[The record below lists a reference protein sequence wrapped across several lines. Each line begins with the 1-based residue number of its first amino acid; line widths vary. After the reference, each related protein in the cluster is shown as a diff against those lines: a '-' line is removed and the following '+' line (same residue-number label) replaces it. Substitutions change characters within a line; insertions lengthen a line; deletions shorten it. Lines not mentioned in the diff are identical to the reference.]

1 MCLPSFKN
9 IPSLD
14 SLSDYQVNPYRNE
27 SQSPIPSFA
36 FDEKIQQRT
45 PVQQQPPKST
55 DKTKK
60 LLPADFKPTKFS
72 VICGSNKRKS
82 FNSPGNSHF
91 RSVCELFV
99 VEFKQAVTKQDK
111 SAVVSQVMT
120 RLREACPVGTFCA
133 FEKGCWWQVSERTAR
148 EKVGTFF
155 RDCLGDAYKSSSKN
169 KIASRRSAKKRV
181 VRVVSSNSEGRDE
194 TSSVSSNDDS
204 QRLHAFMSNNEA
216 ENKPLPL
223 AANDSQHSL
232 SAFLFKEHVA
242 QQAAMPMQSGFA
254 AFQQT
259 QQLSA
264 SSASTATY
272 WIRGPQE
279 PQLPVAFSSAVD
291 MRSMC
296 FNFQKPP
303 SPFPQVPTGVVTPSE
318 ESRRQM
324 LIETPEVLENL
335 FELEDMMKSGAVEED
350 EESWSSTK
358 VATFFDVDDLTPAFI

>member
-155 RDCLGDAYKSSSKN
+155 RDCLGDAYKS

-204 QRLHAFMSNNEA
+204 QRWDDSQRLHAFMSNNEA
-216 ENKPLPL
+216 ENKPL

-242 QQAAMPMQSGFA
+242 QSSAIPIQSDFA
-254 AFQQT
+254 AFQQA

-264 SSASTATY
+264 FSAATATN
-272 WIRGPQE
+272 WILPPQE
-279 PQLPVAFSSAVD
+279 QQLPVAFSSAVD
-291 MRSMC
+291 MSGMC

-324 LIETPEVLENL
+324 LITTPEVLENL

-350 EESWSSTK
+350 EESWSSMK
-358 VATFFDVDDLTPAFI
+358 VATFFDVDDLTPVCI